1 MNNKTKLKRLEPYAN
16 FYNSSQ
22 RDGLVIRI
30 QKNFCNVIDK
40 IIDDKYN
47 EIKKH
52 SFEVTG
58 FKIMAG
64 TSNDDRFGMRIVI
77 DHGVLETTEQIV
89 ESETKS
95 YLMHLFKELDG
106 IDINCLKRC
115 KCCGAVFFHLTRK
128 LKLFCSNQCGA
139 KYGAQRKRD
148 RIKKDPIKYAEYK
161 KARAKQA
168 RESYKRKKETK
179 Q

>member
-95 YLMHLFKELDG
+95 YLMHLFKELM
-106 IDINCLKRC
+106 
-115 KCCGAVFFHLTRK
+115 FH
-128 LKLFCSNQCGA
+128 
-139 KYGAQRKRD
+139 
-148 RIKKDPIKYAEYK
+148 
-161 KARAKQA
+161 
-168 RESYKRKKETK
+168 
-179 Q
+179 